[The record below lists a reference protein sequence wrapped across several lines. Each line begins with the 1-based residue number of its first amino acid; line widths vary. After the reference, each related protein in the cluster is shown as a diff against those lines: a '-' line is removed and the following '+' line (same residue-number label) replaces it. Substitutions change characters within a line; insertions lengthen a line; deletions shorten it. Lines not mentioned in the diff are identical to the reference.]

1 MKGPKMSFLLHFL
14 VLFSVTAFFAEAAK
28 EAEEGSYSANYD
40 PQWAR
45 INTPSKRAVAFL
57 NKLILAAKGGGSGHP
72 PRHPQPADRG
82 MERSRPSELSELSLE
97 GADDADYWRD
107 DDPPKEPKDGVHVA
121 EIVALPR
128 SGFERRGQQAPRV
141 FWRCYF
147 NAVSC
152 F

>member
-45 INTPSKRAVAFL
+45 INTPS
-57 NKLILAAKGGGSGHP
+57 
-72 PRHPQPADRG
+72 
-82 MERSRPSELSELSLE
+82 
-97 GADDADYWRD
+97 
-107 DDPPKEPKDGVHVA
+107 
-121 EIVALPR
+121 
-128 SGFERRGQQAPRV
+128 GFERRGQQAPRV